1 MTRPPDRPLRAG
13 IAGITGYTGY
23 ELYRLLQAHP
33 GVEVVRLSAGRGA
46 GAPLEQSWAA
56 LSGRSHPAVES
67 LTVDWA
73 RGLDVVFLALPHGI
87 SGGYV
92 ATLHSEGVL
101 VPNRQSDGL
110 RVIDLGADFRLKDP
124 AVYEA
129 TYGGAH
135 PCPKLLADA
144 VYGLPERHRDE
155 LLGAV
160 LVANP
165 GCYPTATALG
175 AQVLLAA
182 GCAGPVHATCVSG
195 VSGAGRRAGPR
206 TLFCEVHDS
215 AVAYGVG
222 GSHRHVP
229 EMEQALNVPVM
240 FTPHLVSMNRG
251 MLATVSMSAP
261 VALQTARLQEVA
273 ADMYADEAL
282 IVIRDSPPA
291 TRDVRGTG
299 LAHVQVVV
307 DEQRHVAQ
315 ALVAIDNVGKGA
327 AAQAVQNLNVVFG
340 LAETTGI
347 PTIPLVP

>member
-1 MTRPPDRPLRAG
+1 MTRPPSRPLRVG

-33 GVEVVRLSAGRGA
+33 HVEVVRLAAGRGA
-46 GAPLEQSWAA
+46 GAPLAESWPA
-56 LSGRSHPAVES
+56 LSGRAHPDVEA

-73 RGLDVVFLALPHGI
+73 RGLDAVLLALPHGV

-92 ATLHSEGVL
+92 GALHAEGLLAMGPDSE
-101 VPNRQSDGL
+101 GL
-110 RVIDLGADFRLKDP
+110 RVIDLGADFRLKDTE
-124 AVYEA
+124 VYAA

-135 PCPKLLADA
+135 PCPELLAQA
-144 VYGLPERHRDE
+144 VYGLPERHRDD
-155 LLGAV
+155 LAGAT

-195 VSGAGRRAGPR
+195 VSGAGRKAGPR
-206 TLFCEVHDS
+206 TLYCEVHDS

-229 EMEQALNVPVM
+229 EMEQALHVPVM

-261 VALQTARLQEVA
+261 VALRTDGLRSVA
-273 ADMYADEAL
+273 AEMYADEAL
-282 IVIRDSPPA
+282 IVLRDSPPA

-299 LAHVQVVV
+299 LAHIQVVV

-327 AAQAVQNLNVVFG
+327 ASQAVQNLNLVFG
-340 LAETTGI
+340 MPETTGI

>member
-1 MTRPPDRPLRAG
+1 MTPPNPPLRAG

-33 GVEVVRLSAGRGA
+33 GVDVVRLAAGRGA
-46 GAPLEQSWAA
+46 GVPLETSWPA
-56 LSGRSHPAVES
+56 LSGRPHP
-67 LTVDWA
+67 TVAELDVSWA
-73 RGLDVVFLALPHGI
+73 RGLDVLFLALPHGV

-92 ATLHSEGVL
+92 AALHAEGL
-101 VPNRQSDGL
+101 LAGGPGAEGL
-110 RVIDLGADFRLKDP
+110 RVIDLGADFRLKDTDTY
-124 AVYEA
+124 AA
-129 TYGGAH
+129 TYGSPH
-135 PCPKLLADA
+135 PSPELLAKA
-144 VYGLPERHRDE
+144 VYGLPEQQRAA
-155 LLGAV
+155 LPGAV

-182 GCAGPVHATCVSG
+182 GCAGPVHTTCVSG
-195 VSGAGRRAGPR
+195 VSGAGRKAGPR
-206 TLFCEVHDS
+206 TLYCEVHDS

-229 EMEQALNVPVM
+229 EMEQLLKVPVM

-251 MLATVSMSAP
+251 MLATVSMSSP
-261 VALQTARLQEVA
+261 VALNTEGLLSTARE
-273 ADMYADEAL
+273 MYAQEEL
-282 IVIRDSPPA
+282 IVLRDTPPA

-299 LAHVQVVV
+299 LTHIHVVV
-307 DEQRHVAQ
+307 DSQRHVAQ

-327 AAQAVQNLNVVFG
+327 ASQAIQNLNLVFG
-340 LAETTGI
+340 MPETLGI